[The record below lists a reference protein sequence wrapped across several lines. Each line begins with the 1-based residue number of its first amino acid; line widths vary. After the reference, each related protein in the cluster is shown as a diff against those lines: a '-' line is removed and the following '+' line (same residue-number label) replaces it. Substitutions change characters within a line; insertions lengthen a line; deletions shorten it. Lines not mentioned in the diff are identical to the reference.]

1 MPGQK
6 TNISQKITGN
16 VTPIQTKSD
25 KEETYDKKFDI
36 KQNENKK
43 IVEEVNLIVSPD
55 KASQFYDEID
65 TMEIDQVSIMQI
77 ISYSFLLIANILMLA
92 AVLKSKKE
100 RS

>member
-43 IVEEVNLIVSPD
+43 IVEGVNLIVSPD

-65 TMEIDQVSIMQI
+65 TMEIDQVVLCK
-77 ISYSFLLIANILMLA
+77 LLVI
-92 AVLKSKKE
+92 VFYW
-100 RS
+100 